1 MVTIFV
7 SILSAMPISSISVT
21 MRDERDCGAISDRVI
36 RPLSVVFLDRSLL
49 LLAFC
54 RLRMDFR
61 RFQLHRITEV
71 QETGES
77 FRPRRVPLLRDF
89 IRQLRGE
96 RDR

>member
-1 MVTIFV
+1 
-7 SILSAMPISSISVT
+7 
-21 MRDERDCGAISDRVI
+21 VI
-36 RPLSVVFLDRSLL
+36 WPLSVVFLDRSL

-61 RFQLHRITEV
+61 RFHLHRITQV

-77 FRPRRVPLLRDF
+77 FRPRRVPLLREF
-89 IRQLRGE
+89 IRLLRGE

>member
-1 MVTIFV
+1 MEI
-7 SILSAMPISSISVT
+7 SYADSA
-21 MRDERDCGAISDRVI
+21 GAETSRVI
-36 RPLSVVFLDRSLL
+36 WPLSVVFLDRSLM

-61 RFQLHRITEV
+61 RFHLHRITRMRDTE
-71 QETGES
+71 ES

-96 RDR
+96 AMR